1 MPRSPSPRRRRRHV
15 DAGRRELKGPESSWS
30 PTAASAHAPA
40 LGYSARQA
48 SPRKKMATS
57 RSQPTA
63 RQREYLSFIKAFT
76 DRWGVPPSFEE
87 IGRHFETTAPSV
99 NGM

>member
-1 MPRSPSPRRRRRHV
+1 M
-15 DAGRRELKGPESSWS
+15 
-30 PTAASAHAPA
+30 AA
-40 LGYSARQA
+40 
-48 SPRKKMATS
+48 S

-76 DRWGVPPSFEE
+76 DRWGIPPSFEE

-99 NGM
+99 NGMVKTLEARGFL